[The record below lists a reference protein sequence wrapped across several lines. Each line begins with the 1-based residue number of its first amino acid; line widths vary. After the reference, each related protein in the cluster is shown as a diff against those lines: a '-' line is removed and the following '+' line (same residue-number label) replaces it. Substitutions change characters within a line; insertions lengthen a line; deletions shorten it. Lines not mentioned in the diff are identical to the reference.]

1 MNFII
6 TCQRNLEDETIQEI
20 QALFDEFG
28 DSSLEVKKTKFS
40 GIVEVS
46 THLEIFEVIKKI
58 REKISE
64 EPWSIRFCSRIIP
77 IQKQCDS
84 EMESI
89 KENVKKMI
97 SCIMENQSYRITI
110 EKRDSTLKSKEVISE
125 IADLIPN
132 KVSLEHSDWEII
144 IQIMSKITGI
154 SILPRNSILSIS
166 KEKRFDSNQY

>member
-1 MNFII
+1 
-6 TCQRNLEDETIQEI
+6 
-20 QALFDEFG
+20 
-28 DSSLEVKKTKFS
+28 
-40 GIVEVS
+40 
-46 THLEIFEVIKKI
+46 
-58 REKISE
+58 
-64 EPWSIRFCSRIIP
+64 
-77 IQKQCDS
+77 
-84 EMESI
+84 MESI

>member
-1 MNFII
+1 MLLL
-6 TCQRNLEDETIQEI
+6 TLESNKFYNIFLT
-20 QALFDEFG
+20 
-28 DSSLEVKKTKFS
+28 SS
-40 GIVEVS
+40 
-46 THLEIFEVIKKI
+46 EIFEVIKKI

>member
-64 EPWSIRFCSRIIP
+64 EPWSI
-77 IQKQCDS
+77 
-84 EMESI
+84 
-89 KENVKKMI
+89 
-97 SCIMENQSYRITI
+97 
-110 EKRDSTLKSKEVISE
+110 
-125 IADLIPN
+125 
-132 KVSLEHSDWEII
+132 
-144 IQIMSKITGI
+144 
-154 SILPRNSILSIS
+154 
-166 KEKRFDSNQY
+166 